1 MSSRANARDVV
12 PRRLSIA
19 DGSIV
24 APPPWRAVL
33 TAATIAAAVAMWV
46 LAIAGHSTLRSESL
60 ASHAPQASTTP
71 LGNVF
76 VINVDH
82 PHLIGGGSSG
92 SHHEAFA
99 ATVLPNSPSTAL
111 AALGLVVAVVAIAAL
126 LAQHVVLAG
135 RGPPRG
141 FPAALTG
148 QDLLTRFC
156 LSRR

>member
-1 MSSRANARDVV
+1 M

-33 TAATIAAAVAMWV
+33 TVATIAAAVAMWV

-92 SHHEAFA
+92 SD
-99 ATVLPNSPSTAL
+99 V
-111 AALGLVVAVVAIAAL
+111 
-126 LAQHVVLAG
+126 
-135 RGPPRG
+135 
-141 FPAALTG
+141 
-148 QDLLTRFC
+148 C
-156 LSRR
+156 LS